1 MNQSH
6 SPTKVHS
13 WETIAINAMW
23 EEIWKVWYCYIE
35 QSHSPTKV
43 HSCKTIAINVRRSRK
58 GLKCLRVISEVTLNQ
73 TRSSIH
79 QSPQLGQFG
88 GYSGNF
94 INACLW
100 PELPTHF
107 ISWNYDHDD
116 NMLLTWQ
123 LSMHSSIPPR
133 TLKSLSAA
141 WDQTQIETILFFFIS
156 LQTVYIIPA
165 EGMSQL
171 M

>member
-1 MNQSH
+1 MN
-6 SPTKVHS
+6 
-13 WETIAINAMW
+13 
-23 EEIWKVWYCYIE
+23 

-107 ISWNYDHDD
+107 ISWNYDHDMMIICNSLD
-116 NMLLTWQ
+116 NWACTPRSHQEPWNPSPLHEIKLKLKQ
-123 LSMHSSIPPR
+123 FFSSSY
-133 TLKSLSAA
+133 LYK
-141 WDQTQIETILFFFIS
+141 QCIS
-156 LQTVYIIPA
+156 YLQKECHNWCKTCQHRNSP
-165 EGMSQL
+165 GSQGC
-171 M
+171 